1 MPTNDLAKAQ
11 LYKMLDDYFES
22 SDVIAKKFKLIKD
35 ANDKAS
41 EKKEKYEYRFKEKTL
56 KEWLSVQAD
65 KRLPGKRLRSGM
77 KTISQQLDDNKEFK
91 KAMNDMKTSLSKAGG
106 NIMQAG
112 RQSYSAGRQ
121 ILNPFL
127 QTLIQSNPVIYLMAQ
142 LAGPAFGLA
151 KGAFSLAKGGVNIAK
166 GAAHGLGAAAEGIY
180 SLLNTRKKIT
190 SSQQQRPDNTNAWVS
205 NNALNTRKQLTANRN
220 LLTTSLPMLPGPKQD
235 DGIIDLVPDASGVY
249 RAKNDNEKQ
258 RLLTDSKKKQNIVQ
272 RTLASINKNTLAS
285 SKVLKLLNGRV
296 MLIAAGIGVVA
307 LAALGLYAWLKN
319 KYGTPDPSIYDKD
332 QRDAQSKASA
342 LNEANVLNNMNLD
355 TQMQYLKKTG
365 KGITGS
371 SKSISN
377 FYDSS
382 GNIVKKPVT
391 NYTSS
396 GLTPVVAPVDGLVLS
411 VKPIFKGGTN
421 DQQAVFRLT
430 ITSQEAVAK
439 NNHIKQNAS
448 AEPLVHVNVAQ
459 GQRFVKNMLLGYAD
473 KSYRWEGLEKLF
485 KGDYGEFINK
495 HAGSNFSEVEKA
507 TRSVMTPEYMKETIK
522 KQSEQVNNYVNNAK
536 LSQRVE
542 ANPVTKIGRT
552 FGWYKDKVSED
563 VSGTP
568 TGGAAPVSSMNQAT
582 KNGQKVHDQSN
593 QIQRV
598 KNQPVNKGS
607 SQVNTDGTKSKT
619 GATGIQTASS
629 GPVFT
634 NTNAQLAS
642 VSTGNVFGITNG

>member
-77 KTISQQLDDNKEFK
+77 KTISKQLDDNKEFK

-319 KYGTPDPSIYDKD
+319 KYGTPDPDIYNKD
-332 QRDAQSKASA
+332 TKNSQANAGAVS
-342 LNEANVLNNMNLD
+342 EAISFGGMNLD
-355 TQMQYLKKTG
+355 TQMEFLRKKGQGVTG
-365 KGITGS
+365 SRQVISEVKDPLGKTQIKPVMRYESNGITPILAPFDG
-371 SKSISN
+371 
-377 FYDSS
+377 Y
-382 GNIVKKPVT
+382 
-391 NYTSS
+391 
-396 GLTPVVAPVDGLVLS
+396 VVS
-411 VKPIFKGGTN
+411 VEPIFKGDAENRT
-421 DQQAVFRLT
+421 ATFRLT
-430 ITSQEAVAK
+430 ISLGRNSGTATV
-439 NNHIKQNAS
+439 
-448 AEPLVHVNVAQ
+448 EPLIYVTVGK
-459 GQRFVKNMLLGYAD
+459 GQKFVTNMVLGYAD
-473 KSYRWEGLEKLF
+473 KYYTWDGLEKLF
-485 KGDYGEFINK
+485 KEHYGEFINK
-495 HAGSNFSEVEKA
+495 NSANNFKDSEA
-507 TRSVMTPEYMKETIK
+507 TSRSVMTPEYMKKTAE
-522 KQSEQVNNYVNNAK
+522 EQNKLAKSNAREAGWNQTK
-536 LSQRVE
+536 E
-542 ANPVTKIGRT
+542 ANPVTKALRAA
-552 FGWYKDKVSED
+552 GWYAGKVSED

>member
-1 MPTNDLAKAQ
+1 MPTNNLAKAQ

-77 KTISQQLDDNKEFK
+77 KTISEQLDHNKEFK

-190 SSQQQRPDNTNAWVS
+190 SSQQQRLDNTNAWVS

-285 SKVLKLLNGRV
+285 SKVLKLLNSRV

-319 KYGTPDPSIYDKD
+319 KYGTPDPDIYNKD
-332 QRDAQSKASA
+332 TKNSQANAGAVS
-342 LNEANVLNNMNLD
+342 EAISFSGMNLD
-355 TQMQYLKKTG
+355 TQMEFLRKKG
-365 KGITGS
+365 QGITGS
-371 SKSISN
+371 RQVISE
-377 FYDSS
+377 
-382 GNIVKKPVT
+382 VKDPLGKTQIKPVMRYES
-391 NYTSS
+391 N
-396 GLTPVVAPVDGLVLS
+396 GITPILAPFDGYVVS
-411 VKPIFKGGTN
+411 VEPIFKGDAENRT
-421 DQQAVFRLT
+421 ATFRLT
-430 ITSQEAVAK
+430 ISLGRNSGTAAV
-439 NNHIKQNAS
+439 
-448 AEPLVHVNVAQ
+448 EPLIYVTVGK
-459 GQRFVKNMLLGYAD
+459 GQKFVTNMVLGYAD
-473 KSYRWEGLEKLF
+473 KYYTWNGLEKLY
-485 KGDYGEFINK
+485 KEDYGEFINK
-495 HAGSNFSEVEKA
+495 HSGNNFKDSEA
-507 TRSVMTPEYMKETIK
+507 ASRSVMTPEYMKKTAEEQNKLARSKAREAGWNETK
-522 KQSEQVNNYVNNAK
+522 ESSPA
-536 LSQRVE
+536 
-542 ANPVTKIGRT
+542 TKVLRT
-552 FGWYKDKVSED
+552 AGWYAGKVSED

-593 QIQRV
+593 QIQRA

-619 GATGIQTASS
+619 GATGIQTASA